1 MTVAEMIEKLQKMP
15 QDLTVTFW
23 GWDDY
28 QDECEFWS
36 EFNEVKLAPDQKSV
50 QVGYQQSLAVEVLT
64 LLQPNFP
71 S

>member
-36 EFNEVKLAPDQKSV
+36 EFDEVKLAPDQKSV
-50 QVGYQQSLAVEVLT
+50 QVGY
-64 LLQPNFP
+64 
-71 S
+71 